1 MTYWAWGSIT
11 NTTIHQYTF
20 MTYWA
25 WGLRVTGGAYLLSEL
40 SVLTSLAKSLV
51 APAFEIKLEINKN
64 TANPSISFTL
74 LVTLFYLLFDTIIT
88 FILPFC
94 AKILADKFTNN
105 TTRAIEHAATFR
117 DRIVGQPPNPSYFF
131 HVPRMSGRLP
141 PVQNPAQIS
150 QTVTT
155 TMPLLFPRH
164 IRYPNGIRISDLIHT
179 PFGSAPSDS
188 DSDSG
193 TSADADMTVTVHVD
207 PASVRRSYKIFQ
219 IDTCP
224 ICIVKFPLLEIKS
237 VTLAAIAPCKHIFC
251 YTCIDEH
258 MRAHDESPS
267 CPLCRKPIL
276 ALYVTTN
283 EHAQINKLLT

>member
-1 MTYWAWGSIT
+1 MTYWT
-11 NTTIHQYTF
+11 
-20 MTYWA
+20 WA
-25 WGLRVTGGAYLLSEL
+25 LRVTGSAYLLSEL

-51 APAFEIKLEINKN
+51 APTFEIKLEINKN
-64 TANPSISFTL
+64 TDNPSISFTL
-74 LVTLFYLLFDTIIT
+74 LVTLFYLLFDTTIT
-88 FILPFC
+88 FIIPFC
-94 AKILADKFTNN
+94 AKTLADKFTNN
-105 TTRAIEHAATFR
+105 TTRAIEHAAAFR
-117 DRIVGQPPNPSYFF
+117 DRIVEQPRNPSYFF

-141 PVQNPAQIS
+141 PVQDPAQDPAQIS

-164 IRYPNGIRISDLIHT
+164 IRYPYGIRLSELISA

-193 TSADADMTVTVHVD
+193 TSASADADMTVAIHVD
-207 PASVRRSYKIFQ
+207 PANVRRSYKIFH

-237 VTLAAIAPCKHIFC
+237 VALAAIAPCKHIFC

-258 MRAHDESPS
+258 IHAHAHDKSPA

-276 ALYVTTN
+276 ALYVTTS
-283 EHAQINKLLT
+283 EPVKTIKLIK